1 MLLVHYQR
9 KFWKEAGKGE
19 DTPTQGN
26 RKAEVEVLLSEFPP
40 PHNIAPRGAQHSQA
54 CRP

>member
-19 DTPTQGN
+19 EECPAWTLRMGWRESQSGP
-26 RKAEVEVLLSEFPP
+26 EYWVL
-40 PHNIAPRGAQHSQA
+40 GADGGA
-54 CRP
+54 LLGPE